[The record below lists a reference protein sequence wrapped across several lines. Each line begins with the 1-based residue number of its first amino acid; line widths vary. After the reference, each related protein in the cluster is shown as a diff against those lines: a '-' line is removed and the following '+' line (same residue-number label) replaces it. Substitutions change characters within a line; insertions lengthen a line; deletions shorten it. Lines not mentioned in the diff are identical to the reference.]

1 MIKNEIGTLSQHPDH
16 PISTDFFWMTL
27 PPFAM
32 ALYLYGARVAA
43 LCLTALV
50 TANLCDRIVALLR
63 GLPYDKTESSSMP
76 IAMVLTLLLPAS
88 VPYYVVMVSVAAA
101 VLLGKAAFG
110 GYGVYPFN
118 PSALGFAIAAVSWP
132 DEVFRYPTPFT
143 DLTIFSTENAT
154 LVDGAAHTLRAGGVP
169 NINLLD
175 LILGN
180 YAGSMGA
187 SAALVLVACALYL
200 WMRKRITL
208 AAPLGFLAT
217 YAALAYLFPRL
228 GDIGLSWPWHFVR
241 LRLLMTLYELLS
253 GAVLF
258 AAVFLVN
265 EPVTIPKSGA
275 ARLAYGVILGIV
287 TMLFRYYGT
296 YDLSVCFAVL
306 CVNILSGWLDR
317 VFSRRIVREEVRP

>member
-1 MIKNEIGTLSQHPDH
+1 MIKNELGTLAQHPDH

-43 LCLTALV
+43 LCLAALV
-50 TANLCDRIVALLR
+50 TANVCDRLVALLR
-63 GLPYDKTESSSMP
+63 GLPYDKTENSSMS
-76 IAMVLTLLLPAS
+76 IAMILTLLMPAS
-88 VPYYVVMVSVAAA
+88 VSYYVVVVSVAAA
-101 VLLGKAAFG
+101 VLIGKAAFG

-132 DEVFRYPTPFT
+132 DQVFRYPTPFT
-143 DLTIFSTENAT
+143 GLTVTSTANAT

-187 SAALVLVACALYL
+187 SAALVLVACAMYL

-208 AAPLGFLAT
+208 FAPLGFLAT
-217 YAALAYLFPRL
+217 CAAISYLFPRL
-228 GDIGLSWPWHFVR
+228 GDIGLSWPWTHVQ
-241 LRLLMTLYELLS
+241 LRLVMTLYEMLS
-253 GAVLF
+253 GAVLY

-265 EPVTIPKSGA
+265 EPVTLPKSNA
-275 ARLAYGVILGIV
+275 ARLAYGVILGVV

-306 CVNILSGWLDR
+306 CVNILTGWLDR
-317 VFSRRIVREEVRP
+317 VFSRRVVREEVQP

>member
-1 MIKNEIGTLSQHPDH
+1 MIKNELGTLSRHPDH
-16 PISTDFFWMTL
+16 PTSTDFFWMTL

-32 ALYLYGARVAA
+32 AVYLYGARVAA
-43 LCLTALV
+43 LCLVAVV

-63 GLPYDKTESSSMP
+63 GLPYDKTENSSLP
-76 IAMVLTLLLPAS
+76 IAMILTLLFPAS
-88 VPYYVVMVSVAAA
+88 ISYYVVVVAVASA
-101 VLLGKAAFG
+101 VLIGKAAFG

-132 DEVFRYPTPFT
+132 DQVFRYPTPFT
-143 DLTIFSTENAT
+143 NLTVFSTENAT

-169 NINLLD
+169 NINLFD
-175 LILGN
+175 LVLGN

-187 SAALVLVACALYL
+187 TAALVLVACAMYL
-200 WMRKRITL
+200 WVRKRITL
-208 AAPLGFLAT
+208 AAPLGFLIT
-217 YAALAYLFPRL
+217 CAAISYLFPRL
-228 GDIGLSWPWHFVR
+228 GDIGLSAPWTHVR
-241 LRLLMTLYELLS
+241 LRLLVTLYEMLS

-265 EPVTIPKSGA
+265 DPVTMPKSET
-275 ARLAYGVILGIV
+275 ARLVYGIILGVV

-317 VFSRRIVREEVRP
+317 VFSRRVVREEVRP

>member
-1 MIKNEIGTLSQHPDH
+1 MIKNELGSLTMHPDH

-43 LCLTALV
+43 LCLAALV

-63 GLPYDKTESSSMP
+63 GLPYDRTENSSLS
-76 IAMVLTLLLPAS
+76 IAMILTLLLPAS
-88 VPYYVVMVSVAAA
+88 VSYYVVVVSVAAA

-132 DEVFRYPTPFT
+132 EQVFRYPTPFT
-143 DLTIFSTENAT
+143 DLSVTSTANAT

-187 SAALVLVACALYL
+187 SAALVLAACAMYL

-208 AAPLGFLAT
+208 AAPASFLIT
-217 YAALAYLFPRL
+217 CAAISYLFPRL
-228 GDIGLSWPWHFVR
+228 GDIGLSWPWMHVR
-241 LRLLMTLYELLS
+241 LRLLVTLYELLS

-265 EPVTIPKSGA
+265 EPVTTPKSES

-317 VFSRRIVREEVRP
+317 VFSRRVVREEVRP